1 MELLIPGLIL
11 VALMVWASTRIK
23 RSAAQAFEAEHIDG
37 DGFSLDKPEGFLQQ
51 VDNDSENVFQAYS
64 KEFGRGTAE
73 ELRAATAAVIKSET
87 GTQEDDATTSDV
99 LVRDGHEY
107 KVCKKTIASNSHT
120 LTLRIEVLAE
130 QFDDFA
136 RRIDEMLTS
145 FAPK

>member
-23 RSAAQAFEAEHIDG
+23 RSAARAFEAEHIEG
-37 DGFSLDKPEGFLQQ
+37 DGFSLDKPDGFLQKL
-51 VDNDSENVFQAYS
+51 DDKSEYAFEAYS
-64 KEFGRGTAE
+64 KDFGRGLAE
-73 ELRAATAAVIKSET
+73 NTRAATAVVVVNDQND
-87 GTQEDDATTSDV
+87 GPDQ
-99 LVRDGHEY
+99 LMRGGHEY
-107 KVCKKTIASNSHT
+107 QVRTKTIGSNSHR

-145 FAPK
+145 FAPR